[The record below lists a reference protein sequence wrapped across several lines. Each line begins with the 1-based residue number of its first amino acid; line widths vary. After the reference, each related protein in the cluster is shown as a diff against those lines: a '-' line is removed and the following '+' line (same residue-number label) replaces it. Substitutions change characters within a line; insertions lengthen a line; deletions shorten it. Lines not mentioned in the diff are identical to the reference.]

1 MKKTNSWVLLILIA
15 LAAFVIA
22 LNSTFMNVAIS
33 QLVIDLDT
41 NVYTVQAIISFYT
54 LITAS
59 LMLIGAKLQDI
70 LGKKKIFVLGAIFFA
85 IGALIAS
92 LSVNI
97 PILFF
102 GWAILE
108 GVGAALMTP
117 GTVAIISESYD
128 GSKRTIGLS
137 IVSAIVGIAATIG
150 PLFGG
155 FFTSFFSW
163 RYGFIFELI
172 VMIIILVLN
181 SKIPSFKPT
190 ELNTNF
196 DYKGSILSIIGL
208 ILFVL
213 GILKLSENILLSI
226 GLIVVSIVVLLLF
239 AFVEKRSEDPL
250 FDVRL
255 LRDRN
260 LSTGTIIRL
269 ITFILIAGALF
280 SITYYS
286 QTVLGLSAF
295 MTGLILL
302 PMTLGIFIFS
312 LLSPKLVGRFSHK
325 TIMALGFIISI
336 VGCIILAQQF
346 TLNVTFLDVV
356 PGMFLFGAG
365 LGFPLALEVEMALA
379 YVPEESQNT
388 SSGFVTSSR
397 NLGMSIGTA
406 IIGIILIL
414 GAVGGMHQAVNTY
427 APEKVSN
434 QQFHQ
439 DLHIYFEKL
448 GHVNT
453 TELRHDYSLK
463 AKIVSLVVQK
473 AMAVVMYVTAL
484 LLAIGF
490 ILTLTLDDR
499 ILRRKT

>member
-1 MKKTNSWVLLILIA
+1 
-15 LAAFVIA
+15 
-22 LNSTFMNVAIS
+22 
-33 QLVIDLDT
+33 
-41 NVYTVQAIISFYT
+41 
-54 LITAS
+54 
-59 LMLIGAKLQDI
+59 
-70 LGKKKIFVLGAIFFA
+70 
-85 IGALIAS
+85 
-92 LSVNI
+92 
-97 PILFF
+97 
-102 GWAILE
+102 
-108 GVGAALMTP
+108 
-117 GTVAIISESYD
+117 
-128 GSKRTIGLS
+128 
-137 IVSAIVGIAATIG
+137 
-150 PLFGG
+150 
-155 FFTSFFSW
+155 
-163 RYGFIFELI
+163 
-172 VMIIILVLN
+172 
-181 SKIPSFKPT
+181 
-190 ELNTNF
+190 
-196 DYKGSILSIIGL
+196 
-208 ILFVL
+208 
-213 GILKLSENILLSI
+213 
-226 GLIVVSIVVLLLF
+226 
-239 AFVEKRSEDPL
+239 
-250 FDVRL
+250 
-255 LRDRN
+255 
-260 LSTGTIIRL
+260 
-269 ITFILIAGALF
+269 
-280 SITYYS
+280 
-286 QTVLGLSAF
+286 

-302 PMTLGIFIFS
+302 PMTLGILIFS

-414 GAVGGMHQAVNTY
+414 GAVGGMHQAVNIY
-427 APEKVSN
+427 APEHVSN

-499 ILRRKT
+499 VLRRKT